1 MEWKMKTNDL
11 YGFSTDDL
19 EATRLAIEQA
29 LGIRLVAHES
39 LYLGGD
45 YYRLGHG
52 DEEQFVLRRNIDL
65 LDAEPAELKFPQAR
79 ILFYVNE
86 TERSEEIEMLL
97 TKLPDITLLR
107 RKFI

>member
-1 MEWKMKTNDL
+1 MKTSDL
-11 YGFSTDDL
+11 YGFSTDGL

-45 YYRLGHG
+45 YYRLGRGH
-52 DEEQFVLRRNIDL
+52 EEQFVLRRNIDL

-86 TERSEEIEMLL
+86 TERPEEIQKLL
-97 TKLPDITLLR
+97 IELPDIALLR
-107 RKFI
+107 RGFV